1 MKIFLSVLI
10 LIFSFQSWTKADDI
24 RELEIEGVSIGD
36 SLMKHMTIEKYNEF
50 NKTQYEYIHTF
61 ATIKVKVNNLN
72 LYDQVRAYYKIN
84 DKNKIIHSVE
94 GNSLTS
100 SIEQCKDLM
109 NEVTNELDKNYKK
122 YKNDLN
128 IFDHWAD
135 KSKNSKVYQI
145 EYLFKSGDSIAIQ
158 CVDWSKNMED
168 KNRWFDSFRVTLFN
182 KETIDFLISLN

>member
-1 MKIFLSVLI
+1 MRIFLIILI
-10 LIFSFQSWTKADDI
+10 LIFSLQSWTKADDI

-135 KSKNSKVYQI
+135 KSKKSKVYQI

>member
-1 MKIFLSVLI
+1 MRIFLIILI
-10 LIFSFQSWTKADDI
+10 LIFSLQSWTKADDI